1 MSRGAQRRLES
12 AATAAI
18 VEALRASHGPRILRL
33 TLLQQVILKTLSL
46 LVAPTRTSTLLHAL
60 PVALDERGLEL
71 QMHALCESGE
81 GLLRA
86 TVASRVEEGDDDDDE
101 GSSCRHFDLYCGGA
115 KEEAA
120 YVFASAGLRE
130 VCQSMLLDAHKR
142 QVRFRLVTQYE
153 SNSVLA
159 RLLCPLDDSFI
170 PLTKH
175 DDLLGAIREGPG
187 TMQSAEGEVTAS
199 SMADDPYLTSG
210 GGSLGELS
218 QSVPGGLAVEGGGG
232 VPPPPSP
239 SQLQRREAHNNPYRW
254 LRSRNLRTSGIGGL
268 GVSGGGGAGGS
279 GSVRSRLGVSRLT
292 QSAPG
297 AAAGGAGSPRITRC
311 GDKMHAGGEPI
322 FASQLLPSELAD
334 PYPNEADDETA
345 PSETP
350 PSETPPSETSPS
362 ETSPS
367 ETSPSAT
374 RCDASSNDPSI
385 HTPSPL
391 STPMTTQTA
400 SREPSP
406 YPAPYP
412 PPPETTPEPK
422 PESAAPER
430 SMPLMSISTSFS
442 SVSGV
447 GTAAPSSPP
456 RYRLRA
462 LSLSLNLCVSPNR
475 GGASSAASD
484 RVSGA
489 SSLRASSNTI
499 SSRFSSPPTTP
510 RPPTTQRP
518 PTTPRPPTTLRP
530 PTSRFELPPSMLDQL
545 EVVRVYESMNERTPS
560 PVDRHCTAQQ
570 FVEHYNL
577 SADTGEQCDRQAPM
591 ARPLARPVTAGARLG
606 GWRLSKPDSRS
617 LMGADSLTASASSSE
632 TSFHRKAESPGRSPQ
647 YIKRLVPRRLLER
660 FMPTS
665 PRMSPKARPPHLKHV
680 EGHA

>member
-218 QSVPGGLAVEGGGG
+218 QSVPGGLAVG
-232 VPPPPSP
+232 
-239 SQLQRREAHNNPYRW
+239 
-254 LRSRNLRTSGIGGL
+254 
-268 GVSGGGGAGGS
+268 GGGGA
-279 GSVRSRLGVSRLT
+279 
-292 QSAPG
+292 
-297 AAAGGAGSPRITRC
+297 AAAESVAVAKERGAQQPLPLAS
-311 GDKMHAGGEPI
+311 
-322 FASQLLPSELAD
+322 FA
-334 PYPNEADDETA
+334 
-345 PSETP
+345 
-350 PSETPPSETSPS
+350 
-362 ETSPS
+362 
-367 ETSPSAT
+367 
-374 RCDASSNDPSI
+374 
-385 HTPSPL
+385 
-391 STPMTTQTA
+391 
-400 SREPSP
+400 EPSH
-406 YPAPYP
+406 
-412 PPPETTPEPK
+412 EWH
-422 PESAAPER
+422 R
-430 SMPLMSISTSFS
+430 
-442 SVSGV
+442 GV
-447 GTAAPSSPP
+447 GCF
-456 RYRLRA
+456 RWW
-462 LSLSLNLCVSPNR
+462 R
-475 GGASSAASD
+475 GG
-484 RVSGA
+484 G
-489 SSLRASSNTI
+489 LR
-499 SSRFSSPPTTP
+499 
-510 RPPTTQRP
+510 QRA
-518 PTTPRPPTTLRP
+518 
-530 PTSRFELPPSMLDQL
+530 F
-545 EVVRVYESMNERTPS
+545 
-560 PVDRHCTAQQ
+560 A
-570 FVEHYNL
+570 
-577 SADTGEQCDRQAPM
+577 
-591 ARPLARPVTAGARLG
+591 
-606 GWRLSKPDSRS
+606 
-617 LMGADSLTASASSSE
+617 
-632 TSFHRKAESPGRSPQ
+632 
-647 YIKRLVPRRLLER
+647 PRRLTAHAVGAGR
-660 FMPTS
+660 RRRRS
-665 PRMSPKARPPHLKHV
+665 RKPPHHKVWGQDARGRGAHLC
-680 EGHA
+680 EPAPPQRACRSLSQ